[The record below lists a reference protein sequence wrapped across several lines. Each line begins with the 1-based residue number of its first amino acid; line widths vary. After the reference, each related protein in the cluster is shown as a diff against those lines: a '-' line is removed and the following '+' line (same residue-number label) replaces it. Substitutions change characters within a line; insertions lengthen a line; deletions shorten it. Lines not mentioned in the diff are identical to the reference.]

1 MDGLSVA
8 AGIIA
13 VLQLTSRVITYLNDV
28 KDAPKEC
35 RKCMIEVSN
44 SNTLLLKLNLRLSES
59 SSQEPWYA
67 EVQALAAKDGPLD
80 QYMLALQHLLAKV
93 GPTNKVRKL
102 AKVLTWSFIKEE
114 VASIFARMERLKT
127 IVSIALEMDHLYVR

>member
-8 AGIIA
+8 ASIIA
-13 VLQLTSRVITYLNDV
+13 VLQLTGQVITYLNDV

-35 RKCMIEVSN
+35 RKCMVEVSN

-67 EVQALAAKDGPLD
+67 EVQTLAVKDGPLD
-80 QYMLALQHLLAKV
+80 QYKLALQHLLAKV
-93 GPTNKVRKL
+93 EPTNKVQKL
-102 AKVLTWSFIKEE
+102 AKILTWNFIKEE
-114 VASIFARMERLKT
+114 VASILARMERLKT
-127 IVSIALEMDHLYVR
+127 LVSIALEIDHL